1 MYASVARLAV
11 LKFVHYMN
19 ASADVLALASVEVP
33 INNIPEGGCIV
44 IKYVA
49 PSLSLPA
56 LCRSSLGDT
65 RTIYIPQSESAFFFP
80 FKPLDFFLAFEG
92 RYSRG
97 ISACAVMLCR
107 ESAAL
112 QQRQGI

>member
-1 MYASVARLAV
+1 VARLAV

-65 RTIYIPQSESAFFFP
+65 RTIYISQSAFFFP
-80 FKPLDFFLAFEG
+80 FKPLDFFFAFEG
-92 RYSRG
+92 RYSSG